1 MQFIRKRKIINF
13 EPFMMSQHPIGGCTK
28 NILNR
33 DGRLALLI
41 VLVTHE
47 LCQIFGQISDQN
59 ALFLMERGG
68 LG

>member
-1 MQFIRKRKIINF
+1 
-13 EPFMMSQHPIGGCTK
+13 MSQHPIGGCTK
-28 NILNR
+28 DILNR
-33 DGRLALLI
+33 DGRLASLI

-47 LCQIFGQISDQN
+47 LCSNFGQISNKN

>member
-1 MQFIRKRKIINF
+1 
-13 EPFMMSQHPIGGCTK
+13 MMSQHPIGGCTK
-28 NILNR
+28 DILNR

-47 LCQIFGQISDQN
+47 LCSNFGQISDQN